1 MRVLIRGAGVA
12 GLTLAHELQARA
24 VHVEIAETA
33 ARAGGGASWF
43 AGGMLAPWCERESA
57 PDTVLALG
65 RTAADWWDA
74 ALPGHVIRKGT
85 LVVAP
90 PRDTGELAR
99 FAARTCGCDWLD
111 ADDITEL
118 EPDLAGRFR
127 KALFFREEAHLD
139 PRRAI
144 TALHDKL
151 RAIGVRFHFE
161 AAPDFSDAGFDRV
174 VDCTGA
180 SAIDQAAD
188 LRGVRGEMLMLET
201 SDVGL
206 SRPVRLLHPRIPLY
220 LVPRGDRRFM
230 VGATMIETDD
240 PGPISARSLMEL
252 MNAAYTLHPAFGEAR
267 VIETG
272 AGVRPAYPDNL
283 PRFEIDGS
291 TIRINGFYRHGFL
304 LAPSI
309 ARDVAAHMTSDL
321 RRDIGQMSVD
331 VEAPLPAPERMHFI
345 PLQTGA
351 NR

>member
-111 ADDITEL
+111 ADDITAL

-144 TALHDKL
+144 AALHDKL

-161 AAPDFSDAGFDRV
+161 AAPDFSDAGFDHV
-174 VDCTGA
+174 VDCTGPH
-180 SAIDQAAD
+180 AIGQAAK

-201 SDVGL
+201 SDVRL

-220 LVPRGDRRFM
+220 IVPRGDRRFM

-252 MNAAYTLHPAFGEAR
+252 LNAAYTLHPAFGEAR

-272 AGVRPAYPDNL
+272 AGVRPAYLDNL
-283 PRFEIDGS
+283 PRFSVDGV
-291 TIRINGFYRHGFL
+291 TIRVNGFYRHGFL
-304 LAPSI
+304 LAPFI
-309 ARDVAAHMTSDL
+309 AKEAAAHIAGPVKTAAL
-321 RRDIGQMSVD
+321 TTG
-331 VEAPLPAPERMHFI
+331 HFI
-345 PLQTGA
+345 PPLSTVQTNINPSQTGA
-351 NR
+351 GR